1 MKEIFFDAV
10 LVLYIISLT
19 ILLLYS
25 SHGFVMLYYQR
36 KFGAKTHKRNESDTF
51 DKRVTVQLPIYNE
64 KYVVERLINSVCDL
78 DYPKENLE
86 IQVLDDSTDQTVEIV
101 RTLVEQKRKE
111 GVNIVHIHRD
121 SRKGFKAGALRE
133 GLECS
138 TGEFIA
144 IFDADFIPTKNFL
157 KETLRYFTSKNIG
170 MVQTRWGHRNENFS
184 LLTKVQAFGLNG
196 HFAIEQPVRNNSGF
210 FINFN
215 GTGGVLRKECI
226 LDAGGWQDDTI
237 TEDLDLSYRA
247 QLKGWE
253 FIYLKD
259 FTTPAELPIEMNS
272 LRAQQFRW
280 TKGAIETAKKILLK
294 VWKSKFS
301 LRIKLQS
308 TFHLTNNVVFP
319 FILLVGI
326 LNPLIV
332 FIKQTGYNET
342 LFNFMSIFILAF
354 FGSFLLYVSA
364 QRNIYHNWIRRIFI
378 FPLFLAGSMGLSV
391 NNTVAVIGGLFRR
404 KSEFVR
410 TPKYLSQDLYKAK
423 ISSEYIPR
431 RGFSLSIVELLLSL
445 YSLIGVI
452 ASIYYLD
459 VGAFFFNSLF
469 FIGFGIVS
477 VLSLKTSIFNKSTTQ
492 KND

>member
-1 MKEIFFDAV
+1 MNEFLFDAV
-10 LVLYIISLT
+10 LILYFISLT
-19 ILLLYS
+19 IILLYS
-25 SHGFVMLYYQR
+25 SHGYVMLYYRR
-36 KFGAKTHKRNESDTF
+36 KYGAKKHKRNENIIF
-51 DKRVTVQLPIYNE
+51 DKKVTVQLPIYNE
-64 KYVVERLINSVCDL
+64 KYVVERLINSVCNL

-86 IQVLDDSTDQTVEIV
+86 IQVLDDSTDETVKIV
-101 RTLVEQKRKE
+101 SKLVEEKKKE
-111 GVNIVHIHRD
+111 GVNIVHLHRKN
-121 SRKGFKAGALRE
+121 RNGFKAGALRE
-133 GLECS
+133 GMKS
-138 TGEFIA
+138 AAGEFIA
-144 IFDADFIPTKNFL
+144 IFDADFIPSKDFL
-157 KETLRYFTSKNIG
+157 KETLCYFTSKNIG
-170 MVQTRWGHRNENFS
+170 MVQSRWEHQNENFS
-184 LLTKVQAFGLNG
+184 LLTKIQAFGLNA
-196 HFAIEQPVRNNSGF
+196 HFVIEQPVRNNSEF

-226 LDAGGWQDDTI
+226 EDAGGWQDDTI

-247 QLKGWE
+247 QLKGWR

-280 TKGAIETAKKILLK
+280 TKGAIETAKKILSK

-308 TFHLTNNVVFP
+308 TFHLTNNIVFP
-319 FILLVGI
+319 IILLVGI

-332 FIKQTGYNET
+332 FIKHTGYNET

-354 FGSFLLYVSA
+354 IGSFLLYVSA
-364 QRNIYHNWIRRIFI
+364 QKNIYHNWIRRIFL
-378 FPLFLAGSMGLSV
+378 FPLFLAIGMGLSV
-391 NNTVAVIGGLFRR
+391 NNTIAVLGGLFRS

-410 TPKYLSQDLYKAK
+410 TPKYSSQNFYKANF
-423 ISSEYIPR
+423 STEYIPKS
-431 RGFSLSIVELLLSL
+431 SLFLSFVELLLSF

-459 VGAFFFNSLF
+459 IGAFFFNSLF

-477 VLSLKTSIFNKSTTQ
+477 VLSLNTSIFNKSTVQ
-492 KND
+492 KNG